1 MAAGEPLTEKK
12 LLKAFRSLDAALPA
26 PVTLIVGG
34 GTALMLAYHVPVRTT
49 DVDAYPRTG
58 SPDDLDRFVKEVAR
72 REALSSDWINP
83 HFATFAHVLPK
94 DYGNRLR
101 DVFVGEKLRV
111 SALGPE
117 DLLVMKCFAGR
128 AKDVGHARALLKLK
142 PDLKLV
148 EGRIQELIDRHVPGA
163 EDAADF
169 LDDLEG

>member
-1 MAAGEPLTEKK
+1 MTSGEPLTERK
-12 LLKAFRSLDAALPA
+12 LLKAFRSLDAALPV

-49 DVDAYPRTG
+49 DVDAYPKSG
-58 SPDDLDRFVKEVAR
+58 SPDDLERYVKEVAR
-72 REALSSDWINP
+72 SEKLPSDWINP

-94 DYGNRLR
+94 DYGSRLR
-101 DVFVGEKLRV
+101 RIFAGERLSV
-111 SALGPE
+111 EALGPE

-142 PDLKLV
+142 LDLPLV

-169 LDDLEG
+169 LDDLES

>member
-1 MAAGEPLTEKK
+1 MTSGEPLTERK
-12 LLKAFRSLDAALPA
+12 LLKAFRSLDAARPV

-49 DVDAYPRTG
+49 DVDAYPKSG
-58 SPDDLDRFVKEVAR
+58 SPDDLERYVKEVAR
-72 REALSSDWINP
+72 SEKLPSDWINP

-94 DYGNRLR
+94 DYGSRLR
-101 DVFVGEKLRV
+101 RIFAGERLSV
-111 SALGPE
+111 EALGPE

-142 PDLKLV
+142 LDLPLV

-169 LDDLEG
+169 LDDLES